1 MAIKL
6 DILKD
11 RKNADA
17 YRKFSYADLR
27 LDLDLNSHIPSTP
40 VGIGKNAIDFRLSY
54 DENAIFN
61 SIKNIFNTKKGQK
74 ILNPT
79 FGLDLEE
86 FLFDKILFF
95 DLLQFYHQHGSCLFF
110 HLNNYIDFDR
120 KFEKWDLINQAIII
134 SILSELS
141 FTVKEKIKIVL
152 NDYLNVAKNF
162 VPINEV
168 KMINAV
174 VDKYLNDK
182 QIL

>member
-11 RKNADA
+11 RENADA

-40 VGIGKNAIDFRLSY
+40 VGISKNPIDFRLSY

-79 FGLDLEE
+79 FGLDLEV
-86 FLFDKILFF
+86 FLFDNISKENGDVIGKTIYEELPLHEPRITVEAVNVVARP
-95 DLLQFYHQHGSCLFF
+95 DDNEYEITMS
-110 HLNNYIDFDR
+110 
-120 KFEKWDLINQAIII
+120 III
-134 SILSELS
+134 PPLGNKSATSTGILTEGT
-141 FTVKEKIKIVL
+141 F
-152 NDYLNVAKNF
+152 
-162 VPINEV
+162 
-168 KMINAV
+168 
-174 VDKYLNDK
+174 KY
-182 QIL
+182 I